1 MKNMAIFTVWVTTAL
16 LIVLTALSFSA
27 IGFSWM
33 FYLTIIGQALV
44 VFMVYKVLK
53 DVFTTTRTFDTHFYQ
68 DSEIKRIE
76 E

>member
-1 MKNMAIFTVWVTTAL
+1 MAIFTVWVTTLL

-33 FYLTIIGQALV
+33 FYLTVFGQVMV

-53 DVFTTTRTFDTHFYQ
+53 DVFTTDKTFETHFYQ
-68 DSEIKRIE
+68 DSDIKR
-76 E
+76 